1 MYRQV
6 GIGPGEGNRSDKS
19 SLKEILKE
27 LNIRRGKRKG
37 RGQANTKTRN
47 KEKIQQ
53 LKHRLIKMK
62 NEIKHAKKTSQF
74 SLSLTETTLGLS
86 YDAIIPVIL

>member
-6 GIGPGEGNRSDKS
+6 GIGPGEGIRSDKS

-27 LNIRRGKRKG
+27 LNIRGGKRQGK
-37 RGQANTKTRN
+37 GQANTKTRN

-62 NEIKHAKKTSQF
+62 NEIKHAKKLHN
-74 SLSLTETTLGLS
+74 SLSLFNKNYSWTL
-86 YDAIIPVIL
+86 I

>member
-27 LNIRRGKRKG
+27 LNIRGGKRQGK
-37 RGQANTKTRN
+37 GQANTKTRN

-74 SLSLTETTLGLS
+74 SLSLFNRNYSWTL
-86 YDAIIPVIL
+86 I

>member
-74 SLSLTETTLGLS
+74 SLSPFNRNYSWTL
-86 YDAIIPVIL
+86 I